1 MGVQEFGDDG
11 LKLGPITRA
20 FAKLW
25 IPLWFGQFRW
35 SSAHHPAFATGL
47 DQGGLG
53 SLHFNAQN
61 IKKWHSGKGELFTLD
76 GKCQKNVLHRIEWL
90 DLIWRSI
97 SLVRHIKAS
106 WCQLSKSAVGTATP
120 FAIRCCM
127 AHGTPSPKPAGTA
140 CHQRTGDH
148 TVACGGSGCC
158 LKNGAVCAPRD
169 NFKMGKN
176 DNNTLEL
183 YEMIQRYTPCPESSN
198 LRLNSLFGHIDHDHC
213 HSSEMNLLQSATNMC
228 PFFPYIE
235 T

>member
-1 MGVQEFGDDG
+1 MVWAVSLVISSPSG
-11 LKLGPITRA
+11 LCH
-20 FAKLW
+20 
-25 IPLWFGQFRW
+25 WFGSRW
-35 SSAHHPAFATGL
+35 AGQPALQCTKYQKMAC
-47 DQGGLG
+47 
-53 SLHFNAQN
+53 
-61 IKKWHSGKGELFTLD
+61 WKGELFTLD

-158 LKNGAVCAPRD
+158 LKNGAVCAPHD
-169 NFKMGKN
+169 NFKMGK
-176 DNNTLEL
+176 
-183 YEMIQRYTPCPESSN
+183 MIITHWNY
-198 LRLNSLFGHIDHDHC
+198 
-213 HSSEMNLLQSATNMC
+213 MK
-228 PFFPYIE
+228 
-235 T
+235 